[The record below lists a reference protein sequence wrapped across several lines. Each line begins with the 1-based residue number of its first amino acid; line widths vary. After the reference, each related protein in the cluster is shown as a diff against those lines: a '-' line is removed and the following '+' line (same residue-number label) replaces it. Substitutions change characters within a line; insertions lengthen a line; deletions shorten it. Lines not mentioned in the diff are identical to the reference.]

1 MANRNEQG
9 AAASVKVSLDTAQVR
24 ADVANLCD
32 AAAQAIL
39 AGCSGKKGTPA
50 LVRREL
56 AASLIDAA
64 EALTEDPGNVDEE
77 DGPEDGVSETGEPDM
92 EQEDRTEEHPARS
105 WL

>member
-9 AAASVKVSLDTAQVR
+9 AAASVKVNLDTAQVR

-64 EALTEDPGNVDEE
+64 EALTEGPGNMDEE
-77 DGPEDGVSETGEPDM
+77 DGPEEGVSEKGEPGT
-92 EQEDRTEEHPARS
+92 EQAGPEEEQPARS